1 MRDWYGM
8 EMRFRRWMDKPMST
22 MTTVLTGSVMVFLFG
37 LMIYL
42 SM

>member
-1 MRDWYGM
+1 MDWYGT
-8 EMRFRRWMDKPMST
+8 EMKIRKWMDKPMST
-22 MTTVLTGSVMVFLFG
+22 LTTVLMDALVVFLFG